1 MKKCN
6 NWLQKNAVGWK
17 VTFPGSMRRA
27 EEWRWVLFPY
37 LWGKWV
43 EKIWTI
49 VKSGIRKK
57 FWVERSLSLV
67 PFFMS
72 LTMRI
77 LILLK
82 SIIPQTAL
90 SCRGPGGSLRPV
102 EGRTG
107 TVPKLLPH
115 FACVFTV
122 FQRSRF
128 TPLQQNGVTRTNCEP
143 AHRKWPSCFPQPLKL
158 HLAAWPQMDGQMH
171 PKMIPKWSPNGP

>member
-1 MKKCN
+1 MIKNDCFWSEKIVKHLMKKCN

-122 FQRSRF
+122 FERSRIA
-128 TPLQQNGVTRTNCEP
+128 PLQRNAGYPHELRARSQKNNFFLP
-143 AHRKWPSCFPQPLKL
+143 
-158 HLAAWPQMDGQMH
+158 
-171 PKMIPKWSPNGP
+171 